1 MTPAD
6 RAMDRL
12 GRPLGVLRLSL
23 TARCNL
29 ACTYCCPADD
39 EPDDRLDLV
48 EQLAIIRSACRLGV
62 RSLRLTGGEPL
73 LSDRLEPLLRTIAAA
88 RSDGQDPLAA
98 LEEIALTTN
107 GVLLTSERAATLRR
121 CGLDRIT
128 ISLDAVTGDRFG
140 AMAGVA
146 QSGDKLLQR
155 VMAGL
160 ESARSAGFD
169 PSRGALKIN
178 SVIQRHANDDQLIPL
193 AALAR
198 RLGVGLRLIEYMDVG
213 NRNQWHADQVMPA
226 AEMVDRLHKRW
237 PLEPM
242 GRSSGSTAT
251 QWRYRDGQGFL
262 GVIASISEPFC
273 GDCNRLR
280 ITADG
285 MAYTCLFA
293 EQGTS
298 LMPWLRPSLDPDRL
312 TDGMVSLWRQRFDR
326 YSEERGRATRGSG
339 RRPEMVV
346 LGG

>member
-1 MTPAD
+1 MTLSECQV
-6 RAMDRL
+6 DRL

-39 EPDDRLDLV
+39 EPTDRLDLA
-48 EQLAIIRSACRLGV
+48 EQLAIIRAGCRLGV

-73 LSDRLEPLLRTIAAA
+73 LSDRLEPLLRAIAEA
-88 RSDGQDPLAA
+88 RADGNDPMAA
-98 LEEIALTTN
+98 LEEVALTTN
-107 GVLLTSERAATLRR
+107 GVLLSAERASALRR
-121 CGLDRIT
+121 FGLDRIT
-128 ISLDAVTGDRFG
+128 ISLDAVTGKRFA
-140 AMAGVA
+140 AMAGVT
-146 QSGDKLLQR
+146 QTGDTLLQR

-160 ESARSAGFD
+160 EAARVAGFD

-193 AALAR
+193 AGLAR
-198 RLGVGLRLIEYMDVG
+198 QIGVELRLIEYMDVG
-213 NRNQWHADQVMPA
+213 NRNHWNLEQVLPA
-226 AEMVDRLHKRW
+226 AEMIDRLQRCW
-237 PLEPM
+237 PMEPI
-242 GRSSGSTAT
+242 GRASGSTSRR
-251 QWRYRDGQGFL
+251 WRYRDGQGML

-280 ITADG
+280 VTADG

-298 LMPWLRPSLDPDRL
+298 LVPWLRPLLDAEA
-312 TDGMVSLWRQRFDR
+312 MVDAMASLWRQRHDR
-326 YSEERGRATRGSG
+326 YSEERENYPRS
-339 RRPEMVV
+339 RRRQEMVV